1 MKNQLQPNNFDL
13 LRLLAAFQ
21 VVCGHALLTVAG
33 REDSPLALV
42 LRFFPGVPIFF
53 FTSGFLISASWER
66 LGSVRDYA
74 LNRAL
79 RIFPG
84 YWLAFLVSLTG
95 IVVFYHGLSFG
106 PRLGLWAAAQLLL
119 LPQWTPA
126 FLRGYGLG
134 APNGSLWT
142 IPVEISFYLSVPIFY
157 WLFKKTGR
165 PTAVLLAVIV
175 LSFALEFADFLLHDP
190 KTDFSF
196 KLLALTPFPWIGIFA
211 LGILAQRN
219 FDRLLPVVQGR
230 FWPFLGLYVLLS
242 CATALCPIPPLLS
255 PILTYM
261 GLVNVLAL
269 CGLCLAF
276 AYTGRDLATRLLR
289 RNDISYGSYLLH
301 VPIANMLLAA
311 GLSKDNAAIGTMVLI
326 VPLAVLSWCFIEK
339 PALSLRKHAL
349 YRHG

>member
-1 MKNQLQPNNFDL
+1 MKNELQPNNFDL

-21 VVCGHALLTVAG
+21 VVCGHALLTIAG
-33 REDSPLALV
+33 REHTALALV

-66 LGSVRDYA
+66 LNNVRDFA

-84 YWLAFLVSLTG
+84 YWLAFLVSLLG
-95 IVVFYHGLSFG
+95 ILIFYHGLSFG

-119 LPQWTPA
+119 LPEWTPS
-126 FLRGYGLG
+126 FLKGYGLG
-134 APNGSLWT
+134 APNGALWT
-142 IPVEISFYLSVPIFY
+142 IPVEISFYISVPILY
-157 WLFKKTGR
+157 WLFRKTGR
-165 PTAVLLAVIV
+165 PTAVLLTVIV
-175 LSFALEFADFLLHDP
+175 LSFGLEFVDFLFHNL
-190 KTDFSF
+190 KTDFAF

-211 LGILAQRN
+211 LGILAQRK
-219 FDRLLPVVQGR
+219 FDVILPLVQGR
-230 FWPFLGLYVLLS
+230 FWQFLILYAALSGVTVLFPF
-242 CATALCPIPPLLS
+242 PPLLS
-255 PILTYM
+255 PILNYM
-261 GLVNVLAL
+261 GVVNVLAL
-269 CGLCLAF
+269 CALALAF

-301 VPIANMLLAA
+301 VPIANMLLTA
-311 GLSKDNAAIGTMVLI
+311 GLSRDNAAIATLLLI
-326 VPLAVLSWCFIEK
+326 VPIALLSWFFIEK